1 MSNPLHVRRPRSD
14 LRTTL
19 SGGDGQHF
27 GHRRVAS
34 SNSERFITSRKGRG
48 YLPEASRRRRNP
60 LDGTIDVP
68 LQSWLIA
75 SRVLTPFPIRRN
87 DSIRDIAAQ
96 KALPSMRAVT
106 GAFDIF

>member
-1 MSNPLHVRRPRSD
+1 MCRKDEAPRLH
-14 LRTTL
+14 
-19 SGGDGQHF
+19 
-27 GHRRVAS
+27 
-34 SNSERFITSRKGRG
+34 
-48 YLPEASRRRRNP
+48 EAIIRDNP

-68 LQSWLIA
+68 LQSRLIA

-96 KALPSMRAVT
+96 KALPCMRAVT